1 MIARERFLASK
12 SVDEGAWLEAR
23 RSGVTATEVA
33 LAATPAGFRDALEQR
48 RNPQPVE
55 VNAYM
60 EFGLLWE
67 DWVIDKIARE
77 YDIQSNDFLIAGEN
91 RQHLATP
98 DGLSTDHTV
107 IAEVKTTGK
116 DWGTVEKLPVKYK
129 RQIQWQLHVTNAKFC
144 VVAWLLRDFTDTG
157 FMVPAWFRP
166 KVGIL
171 ERDEDMIG
179 QLVDVAGRL
188 LDAG

>member
-1 MIARERFLASK
+1 MIGRDRFLASK
-12 SVDEGAWLEAR
+12 GADESAWLEAR
-23 RSGVTATEVA
+23 RTGVTATEVA
-33 LAATPAGFRDALEQR
+33 LAATPAGFRDALENR

-55 VNAYM
+55 VNGYM

-77 YDIQSNDFLIAGEN
+77 YDIAPNDFLIAGEN
-91 RQHLATP
+91 RKHLATP

-116 DWGTVEKLPVKYK
+116 DWGTVDKLPLKYK
-129 RQIQWQLHVTNAKFC
+129 RQIQWQLHVTGAKFC
-144 VVAWLLRDFTDTG
+144 VVAWLLRDVTDTG
-157 FMVPAWFRP
+157 IFVPAWFKP
-166 KVGIL
+166 KVGVL
-171 ERDEDMIG
+171 ERDGEMIDR
-179 QLVDVAGRL
+179 LVEVAGRL

>member
-1 MIARERFLASK
+1 MIPRERFLASK
-12 SVDEGAWLEAR
+12 SADEQAWLEAR
-23 RSGVTATEVA
+23 RTGVTATEVA
-33 LAATPAGFRDALEQR
+33 QAATPAGFRDALEQR

-55 VNAYM
+55 VNDFM
-60 EFGLLWE
+60 RFGLLWE
-67 DWVIDKIARE
+67 DWVIEKIARE
-77 YDIQSNDFLIAGEN
+77 YDIRPNDVLIAGEN

-107 IAEVKTTGK
+107 IAEVKTTGR
-116 DWGTVEKLPVKYK
+116 DWRTVEKLPVKYK
-129 RQIQWQLHVTNAKFC
+129 RQIQWQLHVTGADFC
-144 VVAWLLRDFTDTG
+144 VVAWLLRDVTDTG

-166 KVGIL
+166 KVGVL
-171 ERDEDMIG
+171 ERDDKMIE